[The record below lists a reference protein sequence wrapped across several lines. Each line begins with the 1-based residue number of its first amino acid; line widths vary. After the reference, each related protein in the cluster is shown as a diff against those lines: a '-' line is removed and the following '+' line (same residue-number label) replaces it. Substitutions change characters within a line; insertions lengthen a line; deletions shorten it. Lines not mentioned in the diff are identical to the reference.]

1 LNGIAPG
8 GGVKKVAA
16 QLGSDRFGSVRI
28 DSTRCAPPVQGNRT
42 MKIFM
47 PAETA
52 SGKGKDAAKVD
63 AGPDLAGAA
72 VLA

>member
-1 LNGIAPG
+1 
-8 GGVKKVAA
+8 
-16 QLGSDRFGSVRI
+16 
-28 DSTRCAPPVQGNRT
+28 

-47 PAETA
+47 PAERA